1 MIGGHVGRGDG
12 IGCIVVGCVVP
23 VPRIPKII
31 GLTKVTLFFLRLKKN
46 LGLLQLGW
54 GLVGIQRMV
63 ERAVVPL
70 MMANY

>member
-1 MIGGHVGRGDG
+1 M
-12 IGCIVVGCVVP
+12 VP